1 MLAIYRL
8 PNKLKGEEVIKVVRK
23 DFIILIQKILFFGVL
38 IILPYLFFL
47 MITSIFPS
55 LMSGAISYPAI
66 VLGISAYY
74 LFVWLFFF
82 FSFIQYYLDIWV
94 ITNQRIIYVRQDGFF
109 ARDISEQRLDKV
121 QDATSEI
128 HGVMSTV
135 FNYGTVQVQTAA
147 ELERFS
153 FDQVPKPEKIRDL
166 IIKQVEI
173 SKNNSTTEE

>member
-1 MLAIYRL
+1 M
-8 PNKLKGEEVIKVVRK
+8 
-23 DFIILIQKILFFGVL
+23 
-38 IILPYLFFL
+38 
-47 MITSIFPS
+47 
-55 LMSGAISYPAI
+55 
-66 VLGISAYY
+66 
-74 LFVWLFFF
+74 
-82 FSFIQYYLDIWV
+82 